1 MTRGRFLE
9 ETDINL
15 EFESCEQ
22 MLSPR
27 PKIPHIKQ
35 EPEDFP
41 QSNVMA
47 VKRESFYQVE
57 EDIKPDLSGDI
68 SLEFPDFEQ
77 TLHSIKDEKPDI
89 STIQGLMTTVKE
101 ERKTTGYT
109 LFFVFK
115 SY

>member
-47 VKRESFYQVE
+47 VKRESFYQEE
-57 EDIKPDLSGDI
+57 EDTKPDLNADI
-68 SLEFPDFEQ
+68 SLEFPDFEE
-77 TLHSIKDEKPDI
+77 TLHGIKDEKPDI
-89 STIQGLMTTVKE
+89 STIQGLMTSVKE
-101 ERKTTGYT
+101 EP
-109 LFFVFK
+109 
-115 SY
+115 